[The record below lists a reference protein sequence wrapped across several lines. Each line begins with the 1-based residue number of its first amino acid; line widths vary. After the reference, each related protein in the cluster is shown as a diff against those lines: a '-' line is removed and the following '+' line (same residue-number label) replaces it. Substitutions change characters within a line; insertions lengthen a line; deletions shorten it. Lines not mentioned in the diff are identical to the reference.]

1 MTPRD
6 LSTRLLRIG
15 RLSLI
20 LEPRD
25 VWVGVYAAPD
35 AVYITLI
42 PCLPIRWARTPGRV
56 TFTFPHGTTVTVDR
70 RGNLIDEETSD
81 D

>member
-1 MTPRD
+1 MPRD
-6 LSTRLLRIG
+6 LSTRLFRIG

-25 VWVGVYAAPD
+25 LWFGVYAGPD

-42 PCLPIRWARTPGRV
+42 PCLPIRWARKER
-56 TFTFPHGTTVTVDR
+56 
-70 RGNLIDEETSD
+70 S
-81 D
+81 